1 MAHHLRA
8 LHGRLPRCV
17 AIAVLAVASVPPS
30 HGQTPGGS
38 DVPVLAAHAAFRDGD
53 AVRVAS
59 ARAQL
64 AGSDHA
70 LASWVDYWDLNLR
83 LSKATPTEVEAFYSR
98 WSGTYVEDRL
108 RNDWLLELG
117 KRRDWATFRRDF
129 PRFRMNDDRQV
140 TCYALLTE
148 HLEGRAVRDRAFDAW
163 LAQRD
168 TDDGCHLMAR
178 SLLAAGVLAEGD
190 VWRKVRLATEQ
201 NRPRAARSALGL
213 LGATPA
219 ASARWWEQPE
229 RVLNRTPAGRP
240 ADHYDGLA
248 LARLAATDPDRAAA
262 RLEAGFA
269 SRLPADWAAWAWAQ
283 TGRQATLR
291 QQPQAA
297 THFRRAE
304 AAALRAG
311 SSQPFSDETL
321 AWQVRAALRVSPTD
335 WLTARTAIDAMS
347 ETERGDATWIYWG
360 ARADRALA
368 PAGVDGEPERLQAQ
382 RALESIAGQM
392 SFYGKLAAEDLGR
405 KLVLPARP
413 APLAPAERQAVSGH
427 PGLGRAVHLITIGLR
442 NEGVREWNFSLRG
455 LGDRELLAA
464 AQLACD
470 RQIWD
475 RCINTSDRTRL
486 EIDVLQRFP
495 TPLREAVLSQT
506 ARAGV
511 DPAYVYGLIRQES
524 RFIMDARSHAG
535 ASGLMQLMPATARW
549 TAKQLGV
556 PYAPGSIND
565 RDLNL
570 KLGTGY
576 LKLLLDDFE
585 GSQALAAAAYNAGPG
600 RPRRWRNGPELEPAM
615 WAETIPFSE
624 TRDYVKK
631 VLSNAVYYS
640 AILADD
646 EPLSLQARLGGP
658 IGPRLAKA
666 TAPDPDLP

>member
-1 MAHHLRA
+1 MAHQTRA
-8 LHGRLPRCV
+8 LRSGFPQVL
-17 AIAVLAVASVPPS
+17 AIAALAMLLALPFHAQTAS
-30 HGQTPGGS
+30 GG
-38 DVPVLAAHAAFRDGD
+38 DAHVLAAHAAFRAGD
-53 AVRVAS
+53 SARVAS

-64 AGSDHA
+64 AGRDHA
-70 LASWVDYWDLNLR
+70 LASWVDYWDLSLR
-83 LSKATPTEVEAFYSR
+83 LPKATPAEVEAFYSR

-117 KRRDWATFRRDF
+117 KRRDWTTFRRDF
-129 PRFRMNDDRQV
+129 PRFRMNDDREV
-140 TCYALLTE
+140 TCYVRLTE
-148 HLEGRAVRDRAFDAW
+148 HLDGRADRASALDAW

-178 SLLAAGVLAEGD
+178 SLLAGGVFTERD
-190 VWRKVRLATEQ
+190 VWRKARIATEQ

-219 ASARWWEQPE
+219 ASAQWWEQPE
-229 RVLNRTPAGRP
+229 RVLNRTPASRP
-240 ADHYDGLA
+240 ADLYDGLA
-248 LARLAATDPDRAAA
+248 LARLAAIDPDRAAT
-262 RLEAGFA
+262 RLDAGFA

-283 TGRQATLR
+283 TGRQAALR
-291 QQPQAA
+291 QQPQAV

-304 AAALRAG
+304 VAALRAG

-321 AWQVRAALRVSPTD
+321 AWQVRAALRAGPTD
-335 WLTARTAIDAMS
+335 WRTVRSAIDSMS
-347 ETERGDATWIYWG
+347 EAERREAAWVYWR
-360 ARADRALA
+360 ARADQALA
-368 PAGVDGEPERLQAQ
+368 PEGVDGEPERRQAQ

-392 SFYGKLAAEDLGR
+392 SFYGKLAAEDLGHE
-405 KLVLPARP
+405 LVLPARP
-413 APLAPAERQAVSGH
+413 TPLTPVERQAASAH
-427 PGLGRAVHLITIGLR
+427 PGLARAVHLISIGLR

-475 RCINTSDRTRL
+475 RCISTSDRTRS

-495 TPLREAVLSQT
+495 TPFRAAVLGQT

-511 DPAYVYGLIRQES
+511 DAAYVYGLIRQES
-524 RFIMDARSHAG
+524 RFVMDARSHAG

-549 TAKQLGV
+549 TAKRLGV

-570 KLGTGY
+570 RLGTGY
-576 LKLLLDDFE
+576 LKLLLDDFD

-640 AILADD
+640 AILADE

-666 TAPDPDLP
+666 GEPDPDLP